1 MNTEVLNITEK
12 AYRSLPYLNASKF
25 KAFFTSP
32 LHYNNQKQPEET
44 EDMRIGTAVH
54 TMVLE
59 PNNFHKTVAF
69 APMGLDRRK
78 TADKLVWEEFV
89 ESSNGKVALKGE
101 SRAVIEGC
109 VNAITTH
116 TTAVNIIS
124 KCEKE
129 QVIVSD
135 LEGVECKGK
144 LDLVCVKCGILADIK
159 TTRAGADPQSF
170 IYEMQDRRYWVQM
183 AFYTMLAEK
192 MYDKKFTFKFIVV
205 EKEAPYAV
213 AVVTISDVLMEACK
227 KKVSL
232 GLLSLKLCLEHDQY
246 AGISDY
252 NIDTLL
258 LK

>member
-1 MNTEVLNITEK
+1 MKTEVLNITEK

-32 LHYNNQKQPEET
+32 LHFKNQEQPDET

-69 APMGLDRRK
+69 APLGLDRRK
-78 TADKLVWEEFV
+78 TADKLAWEQFV
-89 ESSNGKVALKGE
+89 EASNGKTVLKGE
-101 SRAVIEGC
+101 SREVVEGC

-116 TTAVNIIS
+116 TTALNIIS
-124 KCEKE
+124 KSEKE
-129 QVIVSD
+129 QVIVSE

-159 TTRAGADPQSF
+159 TTQNGASLQSF
-170 IYEMQDRRYWVQM
+170 TYEMQDRRYWVQM

-192 MYDKKFTFKFIVV
+192 MYGKPFRFQFIVV
-205 EKEAPYAV
+205 EKNPPYAV
-213 AVVTISDVLMEACK
+213 AVVSISDTLMEACK

-232 GLLSLKLCLEHDQY
+232 GLVNLKLCLEHDQY

-252 NIDTLL
+252 SIDTLT